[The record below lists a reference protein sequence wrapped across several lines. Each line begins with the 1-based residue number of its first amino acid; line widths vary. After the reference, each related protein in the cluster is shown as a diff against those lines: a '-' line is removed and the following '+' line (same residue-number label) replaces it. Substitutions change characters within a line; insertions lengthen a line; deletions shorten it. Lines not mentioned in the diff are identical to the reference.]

1 MAVISPN
8 TFDALRQY
16 VGVRLQ
22 QGVPL
27 VDADWNAME
36 DTRRF
41 EVRAF
46 LKWFVGDGVPDGN
59 DGFRV
64 VGQGVANDFQISQG
78 FTGAVDPVRNV
89 GRCLVDGLDV
99 IIQANLGFRAQ
110 PLHASHIG
118 TSAALAA
125 ALGVPTIP
133 ELPVLDGTLA
143 VYLDVWER
151 IVTPSEDPTLVFAGL
166 GTESCARL
174 KREWVVRSRTG
185 TAAPA
190 PGDPDFLARHSYYL
204 LATVAR
210 RAAVPAVDPADVTD
224 RRERRLLVL
233 PSTVI
238 ADAFGLGGPGSGVS
252 EYRHGQNRPV
262 ISLRQAINSLLR
274 GEQPATPDI
283 SISAAPGTDLHRRA
297 LFLDATGG
305 LVAVWQSN
313 RAAAQDHVFATRLDL
328 ANIAAGFASPPV
340 QLTTGA
346 SGFTEPHGVV
356 LPNRDLLVAYG
367 RGAGPNADIL
377 MKRAP
382 LAGLAAAAE
391 QPVASTAGTPERT
404 PFLVVTGNLA
414 VLVHHDGTANL
425 WNYRRFR
432 HTDNTFLD
440 AAPQVL
446 SATTTTQ
453 RDFHAARHPAGNVW
467 AAFRAGNDVH
477 ALELNPAT
485 GAVANEVT
493 RDSGLGV
500 DDQPFVLP
508 RANGEV
514 WVFWHSPGG
523 LHLAVFAGGAWSPPQ
538 ALPNTGAG
546 DRQPGAIEEAGGA
559 VWLVW
564 TRGAPGAGD
573 IFFMRRN
580 PESGAWGQAR
590 QMTLS
595 PGDDAAPFALV
606 EPGTNAI
613 WVMWTSDRTGDQD
626 IYAKRLITAV

>member
-27 VDADWNAME
+27 VDADWNALE
-36 DTRRF
+36 DTRRY

-46 LKWFVGDGVPDGN
+46 LKWFVGDGVPEGN
-59 DGFRV
+59 DGFRI
-64 VGQGVANDFQISQG
+64 VGQGVADDFQVSQG

-99 IIQANLGFRAQ
+99 IIQASVSFRGQ
-110 PLHASHIG
+110 PLHVSHAG
-118 TSAALAA
+118 APALAA

-133 ELPVLDGTLA
+133 ELPAVDATLA

-151 IVTPSEDPTLVFAGL
+151 LVTPSEDPTLVFAGL

-174 KREWVVRSRTG
+174 KREWVVRPRVG
-185 TAAPA
+185 TAAPVSGDVDFV
-190 PGDPDFLARHSYYL
+190 PGHSYSL
-204 LATVAR
+204 LATITR
-210 RAAVPAVDPADVTD
+210 HAAVAAVDPADVTD
-224 RRERRLLVL
+224 RRERSLLVL

-238 ADAFGLGGPGSGVS
+238 ADAFGLGGPGTGVT
-252 EYRHGQNRPV
+252 EYRHGLNRPV
-262 ISLRQAINSLLR
+262 ISLRQAINALLR
-274 GEQPATPDI
+274 GEMPATGDI
-283 SISAAPGTDLHRRA
+283 SISAAAGTDLQRRS
-297 LFLDATGG
+297 LFLDATNG

-313 RAAAQDHVFATRLDL
+313 RVSAQDQAFVARLDL
-328 ANIAAGFASPPV
+328 TNIAGGFAAPPTQV
-340 QLTTGA
+340 TTGA
-346 SGFTEPHGVV
+346 QGYTEPYGVV
-356 LPNRDLLVAYG
+356 LPNRDLLVAYV

-382 LAGLAAAAE
+382 LAGLPAAAE
-391 QPVASTAGTPERT
+391 QPVAATAGTPERT
-404 PFLVVTGNLA
+404 PFVVVTGNVA
-414 VLVHHDGTANL
+414 VLMHHNGTANL

-440 AAPQVL
+440 AVPQVL
-446 SATTTTQ
+446 SATSTTQ
-453 RDFHAARHPAGNVW
+453 RDFHAARHPGGNVW
-467 AAFRAGNDVH
+467 AAYRAGNDVH
-477 ALELNPAT
+477 ALEFNPTT
-485 GAVANEVT
+485 GAAANEVT

-500 DDQPFVLP
+500 DDQPFVLT

-514 WVFWHSPGG
+514 WVFWRSPGG
-523 LHLAVFAGGAWSPPQ
+523 LHLAVFAGGAWGPAQ
-538 ALPNTGAG
+538 AVPNTAAG
-546 DRQPGAIEEAGGA
+546 DRQPSAVEESGGA

-573 IFFMRRN
+573 VFLQRRN
-580 PESGAWGQAR
+580 PESGGWGQPR

-595 PGDDAAPFALV
+595 PGDDSAPFALI

-613 WVMWTSDRTGDQD
+613 WVLWTSDRTGDQD
-626 IYAKRLITAV
+626 VYAKRLITAV